1 MRLKTFSATT
11 MNEAMAMVREKLG
24 PDAIIVTSDEGPAGV
39 SVTVAYEGQLP
50 VMGLIPEAVP
60 MEHAAPMD
68 DIAPVDDMA
77 PLQADDIG
85 VHQSREY
92 DSGELT
98 AVLNYHG
105 LPFETGQRI
114 NDAVNKVNA
123 PTLAAAFASALEM
136 VIHFDP
142 LTDLANRPIM
152 MVGPPGAGKTVSA
165 AKLTAD
171 AVLHDRPIRLISTD
185 TGKAGGVQQLD
196 HFAQLMKQT
205 VITATSAEE
214 LSAIINGTMAPSP
227 QPLTI
232 IDTQGVNPFDMADL
246 ELLLSYIKAA
256 NAEPVLV
263 LPAGIDPIDAEDI
276 AEVFSKLG
284 AHRFIATRLDTARRY
299 ASIIT
304 AARPGKL
311 ALAATSSSPY
321 VAKGLDTATPLGL
334 ARIMTNLPRSK
345 SRNSN
350 GRGDSA

>member
-1 MRLKTFSATT
+1 MRLKTFSAAT

-24 PDAIIVTSDEGPAGV
+24 PDAIMVTSDEGPSGV

-50 VMGLIPEAVP
+50 VMGVVPKAVP
-60 MEHAAPMD
+60 MQRSE
-68 DIAPVDDMA
+68 
-77 PLQADDIG
+77 PLEQTGPLAADDIG

-92 DSGELT
+92 DLGEVT

-105 LPFETGQRI
+105 LPFETGERI
-114 NDAVNKVNA
+114 NDAINNVNA
-123 PTLAAAFASALEM
+123 PTLSTAFASALEM
-136 VIHFDP
+136 VINFEP
-142 LTDLANRPIM
+142 LTDLTNRPIM

-171 AVLHDRPIRLISTD
+171 AVLNNRPVRLISTD
-185 TGKAGGVQQLD
+185 TSKAGGVEQLD

-205 VITATSAEE
+205 VSTAASPDE
-214 LSAIINGTMAPSP
+214 LSVLINGKMAPSP

-232 IDTQGVNPFDMADL
+232 IDTQGVNPFDMEDL
-246 ELLLSYIKAA
+246 ELILSYIKAA

-304 AARPGKL
+304 AARPGRL

-321 VAKGLDTATPLGL
+321 VANGLETATPLGL
-334 ARIMTNLPRSK
+334 ARILTNLPRSK
-345 SRNSN
+345 SRNSI
-350 GRGDSA
+350 GKGDDA

>member
-1 MRLKTFSATT
+1 MRLKTFNAAT

-24 PDAIIVTSDEGPAGV
+24 PDAIIVTSDEGPAGI
-39 SVTVAYEGQLP
+39 SVTVAYEGKLP
-50 VMGLIPEAVP
+50 VMGVVPEAIP
-60 MEHAAPMD
+60 MEHADPLEYEE
-68 DIAPVDDMA
+68 
-77 PLQADDIG
+77 PLQVNDIG

-92 DSGELT
+92 DTAEVT
-98 AVLNYHG
+98 AVLTYHG
-105 LPFETGQRI
+105 IPYETGQRI
-114 NDAVNKVNA
+114 NDAIKNVNA
-123 PTLAAAFASALEM
+123 PSLPAAFANALEM
-136 VIHFDP
+136 IINFEP
-142 LTDLANRPIM
+142 LTDLTNRPIM

-171 AVLHDRPIRLISTD
+171 AVLNDRSVQLISTD
-185 TGKAGGVQQLD
+185 TDKAGGVEQLD

-205 VITATSAEE
+205 VATAGSPDE
-214 LSAIINGTMAPSP
+214 LAAILKGKKASSP
-227 QPLTI
+227 QALTI
-232 IDTQGVNPFDMADL
+232 IDTQGVNPFDMEDL
-246 ELLLSYIKAA
+246 ELILSYIKAS

-263 LPAGIDPIDAEDI
+263 LPAGIDPVDAEDI

-334 ARIMTNLPRSK
+334 ARILTNLPRSK
-345 SRNSN
+345 SRNSI
-350 GRGDSA
+350 GKGDGA

>member
-1 MRLKTFSATT
+1 MRLKTFSAAT

-24 PDAIIVTSDEGPAGV
+24 PDAIMVTSDEGPSGV

-50 VMGLIPEAVP
+50 VMGAVP
-60 MEHAAPMD
+60 KAAPMLRD
-68 DIAPVDDMA
+68 EIKPIEKPEQTE
-77 PLQADDIG
+77 PLSPADIG
-85 VHQSREY
+85 LPQSREY
-92 DSGELT
+92 DVGEVT

-114 NDAVNKVNA
+114 NDAVNKINA
-123 PTLAAAFASALEM
+123 PTLSAAFASALEM
-136 VIHFDP
+136 VINFDP

-171 AVLHDRPIRLISTD
+171 AVLNNRPVRLISTD
-185 TGKAGGVQQLD
+185 TSKAGGVEQLD

-205 VITATSAEE
+205 VSTAASPDE
-214 LSAIINGTMAPSP
+214 LSVLINGKMAPSP

-232 IDTQGVNPFDMADL
+232 IDTQGVNPFNMEDL
-246 ELLLSYIKAA
+246 ELILSYIKAA

-276 AEVFSKLG
+276 SEVFSKLG

-304 AARPGKL
+304 AARPGRL

-321 VAKGLDTATPLGL
+321 VAKGLETATPLGL
-334 ARIMTNLPRSK
+334 ARILTNLPRSK
-345 SRNSN
+345 SRNSI
-350 GRGDSA
+350 GKGDGA

>member
-1 MRLKTFSATT
+1 MRLKTYSAAS

-39 SVTVAYEGQLP
+39 TVTVAYEGKLP
-50 VMGLIPEAVP
+50 VIGLVP
-60 MEHAAPMD
+60 KAETLET
-68 DIAPVDDMA
+68 PVS
-77 PLQADDIG
+77 LKADDIG

-105 LPFETGQRI
+105 FPFETGQRI
-114 NDAVNKVNA
+114 NDAVNKVNEA
-123 PTLAAAFASALEM
+123 TLASAFASALEM
-136 VIHFDP
+136 TINFEP

-171 AVLHDRPIRLISTD
+171 AVLHERPIKLISTD

-205 VITATSAEE
+205 VTTAASPEE
-214 LSAIINGTMAPSP
+214 LAAIIKSQSKAPSET
-227 QPLTI
+227 LTI
-232 IDTQGVNPFDMADL
+232 IDTQGVNPFDLEDL

-276 AEVFSKLG
+276 SEVFSKLG

-321 VAKGLDTATPLGL
+321 VASGLETATPLGI

-345 SRNSN
+345 SHNNNRK
-350 GRGDSA
+350 GDSV